1 MSRRGAIVTG
11 LRVGIS
17 VDLRESG
24 TSGATL
30 AVLRSVFLE
39 DAVWLVCDVGDAVET
54 GTVPTAAAATVDELT
69 LTAMMLLLLLLVLV
83 LCIRAAL
90 EIAVDVATCAVR
102 TSRSQ
107 LTF

>member
-11 LRVGIS
+11 LRAGIS

-39 DAVWLVCDVGDAVET
+39 AAVWLVCDVGDAVET
-54 GTVPTAAAATVDELT
+54 GTVPTAAAAVVELT
-69 LTAMMLLLLLLVLV
+69 LTAMMLLLLLLLLV
-83 LCIRAAL
+83 LCSRAAL
-90 EIAVDVATCAVR
+90 EMAVDVATCAVR

-107 LTF
+107 VTF